1 MNIARLIRSA
11 LALASLA
18 IVVWAFG
25 NVIGRA
31 IERHNAQHDRPVTLS
46 ILHWGN
52 PAEDRIDRDLVS
64 SFESQNPRVRI
75 VRINVG
81 DYATL
86 FHEKLKTMMAAGEP
100 PDAFYLPQD
109 ILPTLAKLK
118 LIRQLDPYI
127 AHEDKAYLADFFPIL
142 GTAFKIRPGQRHLRT
157 RADLGACRKISRH
170 RFSIAMSI
178 FSKKPASIIATSR
191 KMGGRGMALKRR

>member
-1 MNIARLIRSA
+1 MGNEHRPVDSIGSCV
-11 LALASLA
+11 ASLA

-81 DYATL
+81 DYNL

-142 GTAFKIRPGQRHLRT
+142 MNAFKFDPASGIFGRGPTWALPKDFTTSVFYCNVNLFG
-157 RADLGACRKISRH
+157 KSRH
-170 RFSIAMSI
+170 RL
-178 FSKKPASIIATSR
+178 SR
-191 KMGGRGMALKRR
+191 HPEKWVDVGSL